1 MSDSRTLL
9 AFARREVRSLSSYNA
24 GLSIEAVRA
33 RYGVDR
39 IAKLGS
45 NENPF
50 GPSPAVVEAI
60 ASEAGQAGL
69 YPDPTCATL
78 RQALAEKFAVDPRRF
93 VFGNGSEDLL
103 GIISRVFLDHGDQ
116 VVTVL
121 PSFGLH
127 ILYPQAA
134 GAEVVGV
141 PMGADLRIDVDA
153 LIDALNP
160 RTRLLMF
167 ACPSNPVGSALTAAE
182 LQRILD
188 AIPEQTLLV
197 FDEAYYEYAKD
208 APDYPDC
215 LAMLDAWNRPYILL
229 RTLSKAYSLAGLRVG
244 YGIVSD
250 PVLADL
256 IDRLRT
262 PFNVNRCAQTAAVA
276 ALADEA
282 HLQRGLDHVVTE
294 RARMDA
300 ALRAMGLTPAPS
312 LGNFLFFATPFEAE
326 AVNEALLARGVI
338 VKPWREPGYTTFLR
352 VSIGTCEDND
362 LFLAALGEAFD
373 TLGR

>member
-1 MSDSRTLL
+1 MTDANILLTL
-9 AFARREVRSLSSYNA
+9 ARREVRGLSSYNA
-24 GLSIEAVRA
+24 GLSSEAVRQ
-33 RYGVDR
+33 RYALDR

-50 GPSPAVVEAI
+50 GPSPAVIDAITREAKN
-60 ASEAGQAGL
+60 AGL
-69 YPDPTCATL
+69 YPDPNCGEL
-78 RQALAEKFAVDPRRF
+78 RAALAAKFAVDPRRF

-141 PMGADLRIDVDA
+141 PMGADLRIDVDG
-153 LIDALNP
+153 LIAAITP

-188 AIPEQTLLV
+188 AIPAHTLLI

-215 LAMLDAWNRPYILL
+215 MAMLDACGKPYVLL

-250 PVLADL
+250 LVLADL

-262 PFNVNRCAQTAAVA
+262 PFNVNRCAQAAAVA
-276 ALADEA
+276 ALADDT
-282 HLQRGLDHVVTE
+282 HLQRGLDHVAAE
-294 RARMDA
+294 RTRVDQ
-300 ALRAMGLTPAPS
+300 ALREMGLAPAPS
-312 LGNFLFFATPFEAE
+312 LGNFLFFATPFEVE
-326 AVNEALLARGVI
+326 ALNEALLSRGAI
-338 VKPWREPGYTTFLR
+338 VKPWREPGYTTYLR
-352 VSIGTCEDND
+352 VSIGSMEDND
-362 LFLAALGEAFD
+362 LFLAALKDSLAE
-373 TLGR
+373 LG